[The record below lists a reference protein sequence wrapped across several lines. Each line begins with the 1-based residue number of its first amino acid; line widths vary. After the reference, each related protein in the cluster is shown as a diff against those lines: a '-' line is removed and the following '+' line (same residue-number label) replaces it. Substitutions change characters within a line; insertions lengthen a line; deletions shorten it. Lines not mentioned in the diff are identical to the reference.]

1 MCKYP
6 HFDYN
11 ISTYFSYQFSHFWK
25 TQRKNP
31 NIKRN
36 PSVFLFLLGFFLCSS
51 SCSSFTLLFLL
62 DFLECLSNTTHS
74 PPGHLN
80 VQHTKTKQV
89 FVFIW
94 IPTQTIH
101 PLPKTPNEEKTLH
114 SHTHE
119 ELELDLLV
127 YCVCTNALL
136 ILFVD
141 RLLVRSFG
149 VHSFVRACSFMALS
163 VSWEYARIH
172 HLDTNTTKWCW
183 LWLTTKRLHNN
194 NKLTDTH
201 PHNHKHPPTD
211 RPIPGVLLFCYLCYL
226 SIYVWGMMIVW
237 KKIKQ

>member
-1 MCKYP
+1 MYCQSFSIFTKPPPLFESTSYCCLCA
-6 HFDYN
+6 N
-11 ISTYFSYQFSHFWK
+11 IPTSITTYQLTFLINFHISGKLNVKTQTSNETLLFFFSYW
-25 TQRKNP
+25 
-31 NIKRN
+31 
-36 PSVFLFLLGFFLCSS
+36 VFLCSS

-141 RLLVRSFG
+141 SFAG
-149 VHSFVRACSFMALS
+149 SFVRRSFVRSCMFIHGAFGIL
-163 VSWEYARIH
+163 RIRTYTPSRH
-172 HLDTNTTKWCW
+172 QH
-183 LWLTTKRLHNN
+183 
-194 NKLTDTH
+194 
-201 PHNHKHPPTD
+201 
-211 RPIPGVLLFCYLCYL
+211 Y
-226 SIYVWGMMIVW
+226 
-237 KKIKQ
+237 